1 MRIPDRAEYL
11 LFRGLAMNLGVLPGS
26 VSLAGLR
33 AAGRFVHRR
42 GWFRADLARRQ
53 VAAAFPGWEPE
64 RVDATV
70 KGMFDHLALMA
81 QEIWGRGR
89 GEALARCRVP
99 QGWDPLEECKASGR
113 GVILASAHLG
123 NFEWCGRLIASR
135 HRLLD
140 VVKPQR
146 NRWFD
151 RDLDRTRR
159 AAGID
164 TVPVEGAGGAVMR
177 RLKQGGVVSLLLDQD
192 AGAAGVRTRFFGRPA
207 STWPGAARLSLQLD
221 CPVLPVCLVRL
232 PDGRHDLVWG
242 ALLDPRHL
250 PATAAD
256 PAAYTQLIS
265 DSLEEFIRLHPEQW
279 FWVHRRWKGADE
291 AQAPPEL

>member
-1 MRIPDRAEYL
+1 MHITDLSEYA
-11 LFRGLAMNLGVLPGS
+11 LFRGLTASLGILPGS
-26 VSLAGLR
+26 ISLAGLR
-33 AAGRFVHRR
+33 AAGRLVRRR
-42 GWFRADLARRQ
+42 GWFRAELARVQ
-53 VAAAFPGWEPE
+53 VAAAFPDWEPE
-64 RVDATV
+64 RIDATV

-81 QEIWGRGR
+81 HEVWGRDR
-89 GEALARCRVP
+89 KKVRTRCRVP
-99 QGWDPLEECKASGR
+99 RGWDPLEEGLASGR
-113 GVILASAHLG
+113 GLILASAHLG

-151 RDLDRTRR
+151 RDLDRMRR

-164 TVPVEGAGGAVMR
+164 TVPVDGAGPAVMR

-221 CPVLPVCLVRL
+221 CPVLPVCLIRL
-232 PDGRHDLVWG
+232 PDHGHELVWG
-242 ALLDPRHL
+242 APLDPRDL
-250 PATAAD
+250 PATAAH
-256 PAAYTQLIS
+256 PGAYTQLIS
-265 DSLEEFIRLHPEQW
+265 DSLEAFIRLHPEQW

-291 AQAPPEL
+291 AQVPQEP

>member
-1 MRIPDRAEYL
+1 MHIPDLAEYA
-11 LFRGLAMNLGVLPGS
+11 LFRGLTTSLGILPGS

-33 AAGRFVHRR
+33 AAGRLVRRR
-42 GWFRADLARRQ
+42 GWFRAELARVQ
-53 VAAAFPGWEPE
+53 VAAAFPDWEPE
-64 RVDATV
+64 RIDATV

-81 QEIWGRGR
+81 EEVWGRDR
-89 GEALARCRVP
+89 KEVLTRCRVP
-99 QGWDPLEECKASGR
+99 RGWDPLEEGLASGR
-113 GVILASAHLG
+113 GLILASAHLG

-151 RDLDRTRR
+151 RDLDRMRR

-164 TVPVEGAGGAVMR
+164 TVPVDGAGPAVMR

-221 CPVLPVCLVRL
+221 CPVLPVCLIRL
-232 PDGRHDLVWG
+232 PDRGHELVWG
-242 ALLDPRHL
+242 APLDPRDL
-250 PATAAD
+250 PATAAH

-265 DSLEEFIRLHPEQW
+265 DSLEAFIRLHPEQW

-291 AQAPPEL
+291 AQVPQEP